1 MKKILTLALALI
13 LLLTMGVSALA
24 TGYTGDVTPLHVMLT
39 EASSGETVYAKD
51 EYTTAYSA
59 GLVKLMTAYVTVKSI
74 DDLDSVVTVSSSA
87 FSALDAD
94 DITLYPMLSGGEEIS
109 VRDLLGAMIVASG
122 NDAALALAAYIGGST
137 GGFVDLMNQYAAEL
151 GMTGTRYTNP
161 TGKHYGN
168 QYTTAYDLTLLVS
181 ELIKYPELMEIFSAV
196 SYTIPATNYAEERT
210 VYNTN
215 RLICEY
221 SDEES
226 FLYDHATGMIAGY
239 TFYSGSCLA
248 ATAEKDGTELI
259 CIILGDV
266 SYSRNERWTLAAD
279 LFDYGFSLYTPLYA
293 SDILADIPLSYTDD
307 EGTEYTVTPDFTGIT
322 VRRDVPEIIDVSVI
336 TQDNEIGTAVY
347 TDDSGILVAEVP
359 VTLSAI
365 QTDEP
370 TGSEPAPQPQPE
382 PEASAPVP
390 EEPAADEEPVTSL
403 PDKQF
408 NAKPLLAIGISIVVL
423 AVAFLLASHSMKS
436 KSKGRHASSNDSF
449 RVKFRQNFM
458 TWLLYGIIAVVIIVI
473 VCVILL

>member
-13 LLLTMGVSALA
+13 LVLTMGISALA
-24 TGYTGDVTPLHVMLT
+24 TGYTGEVTPLHVILT
-39 EASSGETVYAKD
+39 EASSGDVIYAKD
-51 EYTTAYSA
+51 EYGTAYSA

-74 DDLDSVVTVSSSA
+74 DDLDSIVTVSSAA
-87 FSALDAD
+87 FSSLDAE

-122 NDAALALAAYIGGST
+122 NDAALALATYIGGST
-137 GGFVDLMNQYAAEL
+137 SGFVDLMNQYADEL
-151 GMTGTRYTNP
+151 GMTGTKYTNP
-161 TGKHYGN
+161 TGKHYGS

-181 ELIKYPELMEIFSAV
+181 ELLKYPELMDIFSAV
-196 SYTIPATNYAEERT
+196 SYTIPATNYASERT

-221 SDEES
+221 SEEES
-226 FLYDHATGMIAGY
+226 FLYDYATGMIAGY
-239 TFYSGSCLA
+239 TFYSGSCIA

-322 VRRDVPEIIDVSVI
+322 VRRDVPDVIEVSVI

-359 VTLSAI
+359 VTLAAI
-365 QTDEP
+365 QAEK
-370 TGSEPAPQPQPE
+370 PAEPQPQPE
-382 PEASAPVP
+382 PEPSTPAVP
-390 EEPAADEEPVTSL
+390 DEPAKDEEPVTSL

-408 NAKPLLAIGISIVVL
+408 NAKPLLAIGISVVVL
-423 AVAFLLASHSMKS
+423 AVAFLLASISAKS
-436 KSKGRHASSNDSF
+436 KSKGRHASANDSF

-458 TWLLYGIIAVVIIVI
+458 TWLLFGIIAVVIIVI